1 MGEPPAKSSA
11 TSLPWECDDSEIVL
25 PEGYDTVEATK
36 KDSWVL
42 VHVKS
47 LSRPVEISV
56 YNICRLAHAH
66 RNPEDL
72 VMSGCEQMPAFQTF
86 PGRSNTLQKELDP
99 LKRVATQKKEL
110 DLDPL
115 KWFMCCLTH
124 WNFDFPFHDSG
135 RPPYPYLSTRLD
147 DMYAALTAPADIAHM
162 HVTAGIARAYEHSP
176 LLRVTRVVSIQTGFY
191 SSK

>member
-1 MGEPPAKSSA
+1 MSEPPAKASA
-11 TSLPWECDDSEIVL
+11 PSHAWECDDSEIVL

-66 RNPEDL
+66 RNPEHL

-86 PGRSNTLQKELDP
+86 SGRSTPLQEELDP
-99 LKRVATQKKEL
+99 LE
-110 DLDPL
+110 
-115 KWFMCCLTH
+115 WFMCCLTH
-124 WNFDFPFHDSG
+124 WNFDFPFHKTG

-147 DMYAALTAPADIAHM
+147 DMYAALTAPADIAHK

-176 LLRVTRVVSIQTGFY
+176 LFRVTRVVSIQTGFY